1 MRKRMQQVYQL
12 AKKHSLLLKL
22 IFFGSI
28 LIFVSSQVANIAHG
42 MSWNDVFATMKQ
54 QDRFNLFVMT
64 LTGLI
69 GVLPML
75 LYDWV
80 TVRVLENE
88 GKPKMPRKDWF
99 VAAWT
104 TNTINNLAGFGG
116 VIGASLRAKFYGVGT
131 DRKKVLATVSKVA
144 LFMLSGLSIW
154 AFLTFFDSLFIHK
167 NSLFL
172 NYWFWLLGG
181 SLVTPVLLLFV
192 YLKRKTLFKE
202 FVPKGIIGLVSA
214 SFGQWSGA
222 LFVFLV
228 IGHLMAVPIQM
239 VEIYPMFIIATLIG
253 MLTMVPGGMGTFD
266 VLMILGMSQ
275 LGITQGTAVVWLL
288 YYRLFYYLVPFLSGI
303 ILFITQAGVK
313 VNRFFDNLPRLYSQK
328 VAHSIM
334 VAAVYFAGI
343 MMVLLSTIT
352 NLSAISKV
360 FQFLLP
366 FSFNFLDQTLNLL
379 VGFLLLG
386 LARGLSM
393 KVKKAFWPTILL
405 LSFGIVNTI
414 MRTTSI
420 RLIVVYLLIVLVVFV
435 SRKEFY
441 REKFV
446 YSWEAIMVDGFLFGF
461 LFIAYAIAGYFSNK
475 GSGFSGKLISNKFFL
490 FPADDIW
497 FSGLI
502 GLAVSLLA
510 LVTLYQYLATTDYSL
525 GEGLD
530 EGRFHRLLKRYGG
543 TNASHYLELP
553 GYFYFYYQEDG
564 LDEVVFG
571 YQMKGNKCF
580 ILGNPIGNQE
590 KWKEATLSFMTQA
603 DKLGYQLAFYKISEQ
618 YIVALHDLG
627 FHFVK
632 VGEAGIVDLQTANR
646 SLFTETFELKKLANE
661 GIQFTFYP
669 ELPSEIY
676 KELIGISEEWLDGQ
690 SEKFFS
696 VGRFEEAYLKK
707 SGIGVA
713 RDPENKIIG
722 FITQQPINNQ
732 FASYDL
738 LRVAKGQP
746 ATLPDFLIAHLMDVY
761 KKLGEE
767 KVDLG
772 MAPLVHVG
780 DTPFSFFEEKVMHII
795 YNYGTSFYGFQDNYE
810 AKNTYVDE
818 WQGRYFA
825 YMKDSRFLLTAAQL
839 LLLIGRGKTKGA
851 TVAEEAMIEL

>member
-1 MRKRMQQVYQL
+1 MQQFYQL
-12 AKKHSLLLKL
+12 AKKHSLILKL

-42 MSWNDVFATMKQ
+42 MSWHDILETMKQ
-54 QDRFNLFVMT
+54 QNKLNLLLMM
-64 LTGLI
+64 LTGLV

-80 TVRVLENE
+80 TVRVLEKQ
-88 GKPKMPRKDWF
+88 GKPKMARKEWF

-116 VIGASLRAKFYGVGT
+116 VIGASLRAKFYGAGT
-131 DRKKVLATVSKVA
+131 DKKRVLATVSKVA

-154 AFLTFFDSLFIHK
+154 AFLTYVDSLFIHK
-167 NSLFL
+167 NTLFL
-172 NYWFWLLGG
+172 NYWFWLAGG
-181 SLVTPVLLLFV
+181 SFVAPGLIFLV

-202 FVPKGIIGLVSA
+202 FVPKGIIGLISA
-214 SFGQWSGA
+214 SFGQWTGA
-222 LFVFLV
+222 LAVFLV

-239 VEIYPMFIIATLIG
+239 VDIYPMFIIATLIG

-275 LGITQGTAVVWLL
+275 LGVNQDTAVVWLL
-288 YYRLFYYLVPFLSGI
+288 YYRLFYYLVPFLSGL
-303 ILFITQAGVK
+303 ILFLTHAGVK
-313 VNRFFDNLPRLYSQK
+313 VNRFFDDLPHLFSQK
-328 VAHSIM
+328 IAHSIV

-343 MMVLLSTIT
+343 MMVLLSTVT

-393 KVKKAFWPTILL
+393 KVKKAFWPTIFL

-414 MRTTSI
+414 LRTTSL
-420 RLIVVYLLIVLVVFV
+420 RLIIVYLLIVLAVWI

-446 YSWEAIMVDGFLFGF
+446 YSWEAIIADGLLFGF
-461 LFIAYAIAGYFSNK
+461 LFIAYAVAGYFSNK
-475 GSGFSGKLISNKFFL
+475 GQAFPGKLISNKFFL

-497 FSGLI
+497 FSGLV
-502 GLAVSLLA
+502 GLGVSLLA
-510 LVTLYQYLATTDYSL
+510 LVTLYQYLASTDVPL
-525 GEGLD
+525 GKELD
-530 EGRFHRLLKRYGG
+530 EPRFEALLHRYGG

-553 GYFYFYYQEDG
+553 GYTYFYYQEDG

-580 ILGNPIGNQE
+580 VLGNPIGNQD
-590 KWKEATLSFMTQA
+590 KWKAATLAFMTQA
-603 DKLGYQLAFYKISEQ
+603 DKLGYQLAFHKISEQ
-618 YIVALHDLG
+618 YIVILHDLG

-632 VGEAGIVDLQTANR
+632 IGEAAIVHLQKENLP
-646 SLFTETFELKKLANE
+646 SFTETFELKKLLKE
-661 GIQFTFYP
+661 GFYFTFYP
-669 ELPSEIY
+669 VLPSEIY
-676 KELIGISEEWLDGQ
+676 QELKLISTEWLDGQ
-690 SEKFFS
+690 AEKYFS
-696 VGRFEEAYLKK
+696 VGRFEETYINK
-707 SGIGVA
+707 SGVGIVRNPA
-713 RDPENKIIG
+713 NKIVG
-722 FITQQPINNQ
+722 FITQQPVNNQ
-732 FASYDL
+732 VASYDL

-746 ATLPDFLIAHLMDVY
+746 ASLPDFLIAHLMEYY
-761 KKLGEE
+761 KQQGEKE
-767 KVDLG
+767 VDLG
-772 MAPLVHVG
+772 MAPLVNVG
-780 DTPFSFFEEKVMHII
+780 DTRFSFFEEKIMHII

-810 AKNTYVDE
+810 AKNNYVDA

-825 YMKDSRFLLTAAQL
+825 YMKNSRFTLTAGQL
-839 LLLIGRGKTKGA
+839 LLLIGRGKTKGI
-851 TVAEEAMIEL
+851 TVAEEAMIEV

>member
-1 MRKRMQQVYQL
+1 MKKKMQQIYQL
-12 AKKHSLLLKL
+12 LKKHSLLFKL

-42 MSWNDVFATMKQ
+42 MSWHDILETMKQ
-54 QDRFNLFVMT
+54 QDRIKLLLMAF
-64 LTGLI
+64 TGLI

-80 TVRVLENE
+80 TLRVLEHQ
-88 GKPKMPRKDWF
+88 GKPEMPRKEWF

-116 VIGASLRAKFYGVGT
+116 VIGASLRAKFYGSGT

-154 AFLTFFDSLFIHK
+154 AFITFIDSLFLHK
-167 NSLFL
+167 ESIFL
-172 NYWFWLLGG
+172 SYWFWLLGG
-181 SLVTPVLLLFV
+181 SLVTPGLLLLV

-202 FVPKGIIGLVSA
+202 FIPRGIIGLLTA
-214 SFGQWSGA
+214 SFGQWTGA

-228 IGHLMAVPIQM
+228 IGHLMSAPIQM

-253 MLTMVPGGMGTFD
+253 MLTMIPGGMGTFD

-275 LGITQGTAVVWLL
+275 LGVGQDMAVVWLL

-303 ILFITQAGVK
+303 FLFVTQAGVK
-313 VNRFFDNLPRLYSQK
+313 VNRFFDNLPRLFSQK
-328 VAHSIM
+328 IAHTI
-334 VAAVYFAGI
+334 VVGAVYFAGI

-352 NLSAISKV
+352 NLSAISKI

-393 KVKKAFWPTILL
+393 KVKKAFWPTIIL

-414 MRTTSI
+414 QRTTSL
-420 RLIVVYLLIVLVVFV
+420 RLIVVYVLIVLAVWVA
-435 SRKEFY
+435 RNEFY

-446 YSWEAIMVDGFLFGF
+446 YSWEAIAVDGVLFGF
-461 LFIAYAIAGYFSNK
+461 LFIVYAIAGYFSS
-475 GSGFSGKLISNKFFL
+475 SGRMLSGNLIPNKFLL
-490 FPADDIW
+490 FPSDDIW

-502 GLAVSLLA
+502 GLGVSLLA
-510 LVTLYQYLATTDYSL
+510 LVTLYQYLATTNETL
-525 GEGLD
+525 GE
-530 EGRFHRLLKRYGG
+530 EWNEARFHALLKKYGG

-553 GYFYFYYQEDG
+553 GYTYFYYQEDG
-564 LDEVVFG
+564 SDQVAFG

-590 KWKEATLSFMTQA
+590 KWKKATLAFMIKA
-603 DKLGYQLAFYKISEQ
+603 DRLGYQLAFYKISEQ

-632 VGEAGIVDLQTANR
+632 VGESGVVDLQKENLP
-646 SLFTETFELKKLANE
+646 SFTEAIELKRLSNE
-661 GIQFTFYP
+661 GYHFTFYP
-669 ELPSEIY
+669 ELPSEVY
-676 KELIGISEEWLDGQ
+676 KELESVSKEWLGGQ
-690 SEKFFS
+690 TEKYFS
-696 VGRFEEAYLKK
+696 VGRFEEAYLSK
-707 SGIGVA
+707 SGVGVV
-713 RDPENKIIG
+713 RNPTNQLVG
-722 FITQQPINNQ
+722 FITQQPINEKCS
-732 FASYDL
+732 SYDL
-738 LRVAKGQP
+738 LRVSANQPGQ
-746 ATLPDFLIAHLMDVY
+746 LPNFLIAHLMEY
-761 KKLGEE
+761 SRQQGEKE
-767 KVDLG
+767 VDLG

-780 DTPFSFFEEKVMHII
+780 DTQFSFFEEKVMHII
-795 YNYGTSFYGFQDNYE
+795 YNYGTSFYAFQDNYE
-810 AKNTYVDE
+810 AKSKYVDAWE
-818 WQGRYFA
+818 GRYFA
-825 YMKDSRFLLTAAQL
+825 YMKNSRFTLTAGQL